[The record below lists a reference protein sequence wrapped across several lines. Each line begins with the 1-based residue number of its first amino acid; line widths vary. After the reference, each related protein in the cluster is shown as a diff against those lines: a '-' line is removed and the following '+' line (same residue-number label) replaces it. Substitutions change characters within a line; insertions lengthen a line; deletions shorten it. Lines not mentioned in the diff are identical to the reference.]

1 MKLLLLLP
9 LLGPVSGE
17 QQPHRLRTWSVLH
30 TSITATGI
38 GAATSTL
45 TLGSS
50 SRCKSWGWCCTVIT
64 LSVALGAATAVAAV
78 YGFLLLVLPD
88 NGCHV
93 VMFKYYYL

>member
-1 MKLLLLLP
+1 M
-9 LLGPVSGE
+9 
-17 QQPHRLRTWSVLH
+17 
-30 TSITATGI
+30 
-38 GAATSTL
+38 
-45 TLGSS
+45 
-50 SRCKSWGWCCTVIT
+50 IT